1 MVDQAEFLSFFL
13 RGKRLRVCIY
23 RPGGIY
29 IMKFAIDLFEILLAR
44 EKDYADRL
52 IITNSFFVPCLR
64 IQSRYLEFKNCEF
77 PSREIPGRN
86 FETTPHSLSTLLFS
100 SNSWKET
107 ESRVIYAFLPL
118 WMWNDRPSSTRQ
130 LLSFAFLRVAFSF
143 SSSSSSSSNP
153 RVKSLIGD

>member
-77 PSREIPGRN
+77 PLARFRVEISRQRRTVCRLSCSQATRGKKPSRALFMPFCLYGCG
-86 FETTPHSLSTLLFS
+86 TTDPPPRDNSFLLPSFVSPSLSPPSPPPRRILA
-100 SNSWKET
+100 
-107 ESRVIYAFLPL
+107 SRV
-118 WMWNDRPSSTRQ
+118 
-130 LLSFAFLRVAFSF
+130 
-143 SSSSSSSSNP
+143 
-153 RVKSLIGD
+153 